1 MFVSPFPVPN
11 LPVEFQS
18 STFFFPASLAA
29 VTGFKKMAATKQ
41 ESKSI
46 TLKGSAELVTEFF
59 GNFLYVWIFDF
70 VWIYSEFNLI
80 FSFCLF
86 GRIWD
91 KQVSFCGALQL
102 NSLLYKHVENV
113 FEILF

>member
-1 MFVSPFPVPN
+1 
-11 LPVEFQS
+11 
-18 STFFFPASLAA
+18 
-29 VTGFKKMAATKQ
+29 MAATKQ

-59 GNFLYVWIFDF
+59 GNFLYVEIFDF
-70 VWIYSEFNLI
+70 VWFYSKFILI

-86 GRIWD
+86 GRIWN
-91 KQVSFCGALQL
+91 KQVSFCGALQPFTCF
-102 NSLLYKHVENV
+102 SLWYKHVENV